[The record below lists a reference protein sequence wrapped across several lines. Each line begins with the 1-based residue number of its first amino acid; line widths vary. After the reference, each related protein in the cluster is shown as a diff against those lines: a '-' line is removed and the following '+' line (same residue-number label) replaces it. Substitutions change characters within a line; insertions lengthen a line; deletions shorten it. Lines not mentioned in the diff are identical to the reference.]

1 MGRGRNADAT
11 GQKRYKYV
19 GSEYEIQSH
28 TTHDTRLLPTEA
40 YLSSSFGTLGVPC
53 GLSESFHS
61 MPSLLWHLEKRTT
74 HMSQGDRSTLVLGSE
89 SKLR

>member
-40 YLSSSFGTLGVPC
+40 NLSSSFGTLGVPC
-53 GLSESFHS
+53 ASSESFHS
-61 MPSLLWHLEKRTT
+61 MQSSPWGLEKRTI
-74 HMSQGDRSTLVLGSE
+74 HLSQVGKSISGLDLE

>member
-40 YLSSSFGTLGVPC
+40 NLSSSFGTLGVPC
-53 GLSESFHS
+53 ALSESFHS
-61 MPSLLWHLEKRTT
+61 MLSLPWGLEKRTT
-74 HMSQGDRSTLVLGSE
+74 HLSQVDRSISELDLE